1 MRNFNA
7 ADLSDHISTELY
19 RHASFFFI
27 YSCPLFFL
35 KGWGRG
41 PCEKVVHCYNSIP
54 STPTSQS
61 FLAPNSS
68 TLLFLCVEECV
79 CFWILLMLS
88 CLFTFVCTG
97 VYAVFLFS
105 SQWLPVNVILD
116 FYMQL

>member
-68 TLLFLCVEECV
+68 TLLFLCGRVCLFLDSFNAQLSVHFCLHRCV
-79 CFWILLMLS
+79 CCIL
-88 CLFTFVCTG
+88 
-97 VYAVFLFS
+97 VFKS
-105 SQWLPVNVILD
+105 VATS
-116 FYMQL
+116 